1 VFGTRSIAISV
12 SKEDYV
18 LVAKAR
24 NLPERKVILSYI
36 GKNSLLPQLTALLYS
51 YGILFGSII
60 FIESIFGIPGLGY
73 LLGYA
78 SSARDYLLTIGAFL
92 VVIIAVVVGN
102 FIADVSYSLIDPRV
116 RRA

>member
-1 VFGTRSIAISV
+1 
-12 SKEDYV
+12 
-18 LVAKAR
+18 
-24 NLPERKVILSYI
+24 
-36 GKNSLLPQLTALLYS
+36 
-51 YGILFGSII
+51 
-60 FIESIFGIPGLGY
+60 